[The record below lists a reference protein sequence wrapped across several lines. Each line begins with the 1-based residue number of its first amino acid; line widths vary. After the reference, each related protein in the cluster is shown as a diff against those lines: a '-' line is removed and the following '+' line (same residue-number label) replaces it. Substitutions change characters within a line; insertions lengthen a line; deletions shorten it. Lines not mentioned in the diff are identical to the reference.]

1 MSGRPGRRGRE
12 DHPQSWALTGNAAD
26 AKQVKA
32 AERAEKR
39 WQDAALRDMREML
52 TMPAA
57 RRVIWRL
64 MYESRISF
72 AHAHEALPHLT
83 ASVWDGSAK
92 IHYNSGRQDMGL
104 LLQGWVQQADPM
116 ALIALLTEALRDQAQ
131 RDSETLASRTKAVT
145 EDEPNA

>member
-1 MSGRPGRRGRE
+1 MSGRPGRRAERSS
-12 DHPQSWALTGNAAD
+12 SWALTGNAAD
-26 AKQVKA
+26 VKQLRA
-32 AERAEKR
+32 AGRAEAR
-39 WQDAALRDMREML
+39 WADAALRDMREML

-72 AHAHEALPHLT
+72 AHAHEELPHLT

-104 LLQGWVQQADPM
+104 LLQGWVQQADPR
-116 ALIALLTEALRDQAQ
+116 ALIQLLEDALRDNAQ
-131 RDSETLASRTKAVT
+131 REAEIAATRVKAVT
-145 EDEPNA
+145 EDTENA